1 MTWDHFDK
9 AFRKHA
15 KLARVETVDE
25 LQEGGRTFALLKAST
40 PGERRL
46 LVTAGFHGDE
56 VAGPLTLLHH
66 LPELVAYARERNVGL
81 SVYPCINPSG
91 FDIRTRY
98 NVSGASPNNDFVRYR
113 TQEGSGNQGADAPW
127 VDSLKPG
134 QTFETWR
141 PFAEGPNE
149 TRLMAKHLAIEPTP
163 QAMLDIHQDPWL
175 ARQACYAYVFG
186 DRQAYRPLL
195 ATAHEVLPVATNE
208 EVDDGLWSDH
218 EGLIELHDGSI
229 TDLFW
234 RRGTPFVATLETSTM
249 APLPACHAVNM
260 IWLRGFVNLAG
271 QSTSAT

>member
-1 MTWDHFDK
+1 MTWDQFDK

-15 KLARVETVDE
+15 SVAQVETVGE
-25 LQEGGRTFALLKAST
+25 VQEAGRTFALLKAST

-56 VAGPLTLLHH
+56 VAGPLTLLAH
-66 LPELVAYARERNVGL
+66 LPALVAHARERNVGL
-81 SVYPCINPSG
+81 SIFPCVNPSG

-98 NVSGASPNNDFVRYR
+98 NASGTSPNNDFVRYQ
-113 TQEGSGNQGADAPW
+113 TQHNGAWRW
-127 VDSLKPG
+127 VDALTPG

-149 TRLMAKHLAIEPTP
+149 TRVMAQHLGTQPTP
-163 QAMLDIHQDPWL
+163 HAMLDIHQDPWL

-186 DRQAYRPLL
+186 DHGAYRPLL
-195 ATAHEVLPVATNE
+195 ADSHGVLPVAANE
-208 EVDDGLWSDH
+208 EVDDGLWSDN

-234 RRGTPFVATLETSTM
+234 RRGTPFVATLETSTLSS
-249 APLPACHAVNM
+249 LPACHAVNM
-260 IWLRGFVNLAG
+260 IWLRGFVDLAAKG
-271 QSTSAT
+271 AGTI

>member
-1 MTWDHFDK
+1 MTWDQFDK

-15 KLARVETVDE
+15 NLARVEAVDE
-25 LQEGGRTFALLKAST
+25 LHEGGRSFALLKAST
-40 PGERRL
+40 PGEGRL

-81 SVYPCINPSG
+81 SIYPCINPSG

-98 NVSGASPNNDFVRYR
+98 NVSGIGPNNDFVRYR
-113 TQEGSGNQGADAPW
+113 TQHGDDWRW
-127 VDSLKPG
+127 VDGLTPG

-149 TRLMAKHLAIEPTP
+149 TRVMAKHLAAEPTP
-163 QAMLDIHQDPWL
+163 HAMLDIHQDPWL

-195 ATAHEVLPVATNE
+195 ANAHDVLPVAANE
-208 EVDDGLWSDH
+208 EVDDGLWSDA

-260 IWLRGFVNLAG
+260 IWLRGFVDLACNG
-271 QSTSAT
+271 TSAT